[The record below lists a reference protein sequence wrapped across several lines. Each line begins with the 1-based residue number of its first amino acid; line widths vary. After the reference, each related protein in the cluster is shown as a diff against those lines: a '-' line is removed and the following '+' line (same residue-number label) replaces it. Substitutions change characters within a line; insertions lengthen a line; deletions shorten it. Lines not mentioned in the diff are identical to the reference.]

1 MEWAESLRAAIDY
14 MEEHLLEN
22 VRAEDVAAVVH
33 ISPFYL
39 QKGFRILTGCSMG
52 EYIRSRRLYLAA
64 LDIRAGADS
73 VTELAAKYGYD
84 TPDSFTKAFRRFHG
98 VSPSQL
104 KRQADTL
111 KVFLPLKISLQVRGG
126 YEMDMTIEKMESFQ
140 VIGFRYAVPFET
152 AYGDVPKLWDVFGEQ
167 YLTPLFSKEAPEN
180 GVERA
185 IFDYMIGEFGLCVD
199 DGEEGGKF
207 HYMIAGIYHG
217 GSVPEGMALYEL
229 PAMEWA
235 KFRCVGSMPGA
246 LQSVNTKIFNEW
258 LPGNREYEIADGLNI
273 EWYSQGDTASPEYES
288 AIWIPIR
295 KKKL

>member
-167 YLTPLFSKEAPEN
+167 YLTLLFSKEAPES

-295 KKKL
+295 KKN